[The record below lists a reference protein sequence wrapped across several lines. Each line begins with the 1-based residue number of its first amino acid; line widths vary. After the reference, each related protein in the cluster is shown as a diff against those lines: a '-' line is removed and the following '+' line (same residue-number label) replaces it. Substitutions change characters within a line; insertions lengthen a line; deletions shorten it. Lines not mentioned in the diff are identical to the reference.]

1 MSGIS
6 GARRNAGVCSR
17 QITYVW
23 QMHSCTTSS
32 CVVAME
38 DVIAQ
43 IVHALLTNEHLIEC
57 SELPMVL
64 QVIFIFCFF
73 FLLFPWQLHFLYF
86 FSSD

>member
-1 MSGIS
+1 MSGFS
-6 GARRNAGVCSR
+6 GARRNARVCSR
-17 QITYVW
+17 QVTYVW
-23 QMHSCTTSS
+23 WQVHSCATSS

-43 IVHALLTNEHLIEC
+43 IVYVLLTNEHSIEC

-64 QVIFIFCFF
+64 QVIFLFFF